1 MLIIFISYEFAGV
14 YEPNLKM
21 QEVALCNIA
30 ATDTQKWVDTVT
42 CWLFESR
49 THCEYHR
56 LSSGAY
62 WKR

>member
-30 ATDTQKWVDTVT
+30 ATDTQK
-42 CWLFESR
+42 
-49 THCEYHR
+49 
-56 LSSGAY
+56 
-62 WKR
+62 